1 MLSFH
6 RYGYMNVEFV
16 CAFFST
22 LQYTDFHWSPLLFR
36 RMLNGGRAKPE
47 SNMRRKTGS
56 RVARVAKR
64 YVCMHACVCKRSGV
78 TSFVVNTPTK
88 WRPEPDVTPETVRN
102 RLLSW
107 YLTSP
112 FNISKCSTLP
122 EISEKVVW
130 TWFNGATWLAS
141 VTQFRRSDSAPRG
154 DVTRRPAA
162 GAGRS
167 GSGVRRRAD
176 GPDWWVSVT
185 GRLLAPD
192 AGCLKLTGPG
202 QSLADG
208 GGFRF
213 DVFWIR
219 DGDCRWIVNTI
230 VYVKLWE
237 AVAR

>member
-1 MLSFH
+1 MTS
-6 RYGYMNVEFV
+6 G
-16 CAFFST
+16 A
-22 LQYTDFHWSPLLFR
+22 
-36 RMLNGGRAKPE
+36 GRHSE
-47 SNMRRKTGS
+47 
-56 RVARVAKR
+56 
-64 YVCMHACVCKRSGV
+64 
-78 TSFVVNTPTK
+78 
-88 WRPEPDVTPETVRN
+88 WRPKPDVTPETVRN

-130 TWFNGATWLAS
+130 TWSNGATWFAS

-167 GSGVRRRAD
+167 GSGVRGRAD

-192 AGCLKLTGPG
+192 AGCLWSSQARASPWRMEEDSALTFSG
-202 QSLADG
+202 SAAATADG
-208 GGFRF
+208 LSIPSSTWNYER
-213 DVFWIR
+213 R
-219 DGDCRWIVNTI
+219 
-230 VYVKLWE
+230 
-237 AVAR
+237 